1 MKAASQ
7 EIGTVVRELQRDLS
21 DKDIIKHTSKIF
33 KDAYLRKEITKKDM
47 KSLKNLVKGLLK

>member
-1 MKAASQ
+1 MEAASK